1 MWNGDV
7 TFGETWAVY
16 VGKVADQSAHAH
28 AALQV
33 AIATAGKIDLA
44 LASGA
49 IVSGESLVVAPL
61 VRHQLLKADSQVILL
76 YFDAHSPTAR
86 LLLASLHTASV
97 GPPPQSFLNA
107 VGLDPMGVAKR
118 LAKLEADGIGTSGL
132 DPRLAAALAEL
143 GNDMSGGAIERVART
158 VGLSAPRLRALAK
171 TQLGLPLSQWLLWR
185 KLEVASREIAAG
197 GTLADSA
204 LAGGFADQAHMART
218 MRHMFGITPGGAA
231 IPLRKRYVQ
240 ESGGH

>member
-107 VGLDPMGVAKR
+107 V
-118 LAKLEADGIGTSGL
+118 GL

>member
-107 VGLDPMGVAKR
+107 VGLDPMGGATT

-171 TQLGLPLSQWLLWR
+171 TQLGRPLSQWQPRDCGWWDIGGLGPCRGICRPGTHGPHNAPHVRNYTGWCGDTTSQAVCSTEWR
-185 KLEVASREIAAG
+185 
-197 GTLADSA
+197 
-204 LAGGFADQAHMART
+204 
-218 MRHMFGITPGGAA
+218 
-231 IPLRKRYVQ
+231 PL
-240 ESGGH
+240 SIC